1 MKIES
6 LLKKLNS
13 FSSLTLQEKWDNS
26 GVQIIIDSEEIGKIL
41 LSLDITENVVDFA
54 IKKNCNLIIS
64 HHPLFFSG
72 IKSIN
77 YRKSSGQIII
87 KAIQNNINIIS
98 LHTNMDKSVEG
109 LADYFCKKINL
120 KNIKPLSSKLFH
132 SLYKVVTFIPEDFLD
147 EFLTFFQK
155 ANIEV
160 FKNYSSC
167 SFYNKG
173 TGTFYPTSSAN
184 PFLGEKEK
192 LNKVDEIR
200 IEITAEEENVYN
212 FVEDIKKVHPYEIPV
227 IDTYLLK
234 TKGELKGA
242 LGRIGDLENKITL
255 KDFLLQLK
263 KVFNIG
269 NLRYIAENSNKTVR
283 KIAVCP
289 GSGMSLINDV
299 LNANV
304 DVYITGDVK
313 YHEAL
318 DAEANEVSIIDLG
331 HFNSEF
337 IFTELMYDFL
347 VNRCNLE
354 AFVYPQKDIF
364 KFI

>member
-6 LLKKLNS
+6 LIKKLNS
-13 FSSLTLQEKWDNS
+13 FSMLSLQEKWDNS
-26 GVQIIIDSEEIGKIL
+26 GSQIIINNNEIGKIL
-41 LSLDITENVVDFA
+41 LSLDITEDVVDFA
-54 IKKNCNLIIS
+54 IEKNCNLIIS
-64 HHPLFFSG
+64 HHPLLFSG

-77 YRKSSGQIII
+77 YKKNSGQIII
-87 KAIQNNINIIS
+87 KSIQNNINIIS
-98 LHTNMDKSVEG
+98 LHTNIDKSVEG
-109 LADYFCKKINL
+109 LADYFCKKLKL
-120 KNIKPLSSKLFH
+120 KNIKPLGSKLFH
-132 SLYKVVTFIPEDFLD
+132 LLYKVVTFIPEDFLE

-192 LNKVDEIR
+192 LNKVEEVR
-200 IEITAEEENVYN
+200 VEITVKEEDVHG
-212 FVEDIKKVHPYEIPV
+212 FVENIKTVHPYEIPV

-242 LGRIGDLENKITL
+242 LGRIGYLDDKISMKEILLKL
-255 KDFLLQLK
+255 KDIFK
-263 KVFNIG
+263 IN
-269 NLRYIAENSNKTVR
+269 NLRYIAETTDKHIK

-289 GSGMSLINDV
+289 GSGMSMIDDV
-299 LNANV
+299 INANV
-304 DVYITGDVK
+304 DLYITGDVK

-318 DAEANEVSIIDLG
+318 DASVNGVAIIDLG

-337 IFTELMYDFL
+337 IFTELMSDFL
-347 VNRCNLE
+347 VNRCKLKPLI
-354 AFVYPQKDIF
+354 YPQKDIF
-364 KFI
+364 KYI